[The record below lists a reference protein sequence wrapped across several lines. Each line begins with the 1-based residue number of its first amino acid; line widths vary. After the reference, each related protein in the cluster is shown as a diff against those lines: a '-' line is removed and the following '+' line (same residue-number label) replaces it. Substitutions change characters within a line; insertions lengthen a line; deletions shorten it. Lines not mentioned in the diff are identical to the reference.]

1 MQTSKGENGYLL
13 LSRFG
18 DEVILIRTKIDIDV
32 STKCQEHLCEHGG
45 PPDCDQQCS
54 VRCGDEMRDAA
65 ISRRRYSSPTLIKI
79 VLVHFCKWQLI
90 TLSHITLVTVV
101 TGSSSDI

>member
-1 MQTSKGENGYLL
+1 M

-18 DEVILIRTKIDIDV
+18 DEVILIRTNIDIDG

-54 VRCGDEMRDAA
+54 VQCDDEMSDAA
-65 ISRRRYSSPTLIKI
+65 ISRRYSSPTLIKI